1 MTLLELVKHLRT
13 SILDDLGGYEV
24 QWENLEEDQAGSLQ
38 FRWTNEELTSFLNEA
53 QRQAC
58 RRLLPLKEEF
68 TVAIN
73 DVNGVYSN
81 YVTLDPRIIRVE
93 TVELVS
99 TGKVL
104 DPTDKDDLR
113 AVENWRSKEGTVYN
127 YCTNYI
133 DGRMYL
139 YRKPTVDDSLI
150 VYASVLPTA
159 DLAWTEYDASPEIR
173 PEHHLALCYGAA
185 AMAYAKDEANA
196 KDPINEAK
204 WQAKFDEEFPIIT
217 SAYAETRR
225 RMKNGRG
232 VRYGGL

>member
-58 RRLLPLKEEF
+58 RRILPLKEEF
-68 TVAIN
+68 TIN
-73 DVNGVYSN
+73 IESPYPN
-81 YVTLDPRIIRVE
+81 YVLLDPRILRVE
-93 TVELVS
+93 TVELSS
-99 TGKVL
+99 TGKQL
-104 DPTDKDDLR
+104 DPTDRDDLR
-113 AVENWRSKEGTVYN
+113 AIENWRAKEGSVYN

-133 DGRMYL
+133 DGRMYF
-139 YRKPTVDDSLI
+139 YRKPIADDSVI
-150 VYASVLPTA
+150 VYASVLPST
-159 DLAWTEYDASPEIR
+159 DLLWTDYDESPEIR
-173 PEHHLALCYGAA
+173 PEHHLGLTYYAA
-185 AMAYAKDEANA
+185 YLAYLKDEANA
-196 KDPINEAK
+196 KDPNNAAI
-204 WQAKFDEEFPIIT
+204 WLQKFDEEFPNIT